1 MTIELEITLIALAWF
16 VGVGIVAWLILGGIF
31 LAYPT
36 VQRLKDNHID
46 EIDWRLKIP
55 VYLWLVIG
63 LTADVA
69 FNWTWGTVICR
80 ELPREF
86 LFTDRLKRHWRG
98 DDEEMKD
105 RIKTWVRVVN
115 LIDPGHVTSK

>member
-1 MTIELEITLIALAWF
+1 MTPELLLTIAAWVFGLAIT
-16 VGVGIVAWLILGGIF
+16 AWLILGGIF

-36 VQRLKDNHID
+36 VHRLKDNHRD
-46 EIDWRLKIP
+46 EITWRLKIP
-55 VYLWLVIG
+55 VYLWLFIG
-63 LTADVA
+63 ITADVI

-98 DDEEMKD
+98 DDERMKR
-105 RIKTWVRVVN
+105 RIERWVKLVIM
-115 LIDPGHVTSK
+115 IDPGHV

>member
-1 MTIELEITLIALAWF
+1 MTPELELLLTAAGWF

-36 VQRLKDNHID
+36 VHKLKDNYRD
-46 EIDWRLKIP
+46 EIDWRLKVP

-63 LTADVA
+63 LIADVA

-98 DDEEMKD
+98 DDEQMKD
-105 RIKTWVRVVN
+105 RIKTWVKVVN
-115 LIDPGHVTSK
+115 WIDPGHV

>member
-1 MTIELEITLIALAWF
+1 MEAELLLTIAAWVFGLAIT
-16 VGVGIVAWLILGGIF
+16 AWLILGGIF

-36 VQRLKDNHID
+36 VHRLKDNHRD
-46 EIDWRLKIP
+46 EITWRLKIP
-55 VYLWLVIG
+55 VYLWLFIGITSDVI
-63 LTADVA
+63 

-98 DDEEMKD
+98 DDERMKR
-105 RIKTWVRVVN
+105 RIERWVKLVN
-115 LIDPGHVTSK
+115 MIDPGHV

>member
-1 MTIELEITLIALAWF
+1 MSAELLLTIAAWVFGLAIT
-16 VGVGIVAWLILGGIF
+16 AWLILGGIF

-36 VQRLKDNHID
+36 VHRLKDNHRD
-46 EIDWRLKIP
+46 EITWRLKIP
-55 VYLWLVIG
+55 VYLWLFIG
-63 LTADVA
+63 ITADVI

-98 DDEEMKD
+98 DDERMKR
-105 RIKTWVRVVN
+105 RIERWVKLVN
-115 LIDPGHVTSK
+115 MIDPGHV